1 MNFYNLTKEEYLYQA
16 GLRINNSLGDDKV
29 KNVVAGYGY
38 TEEKLNEGAA
48 LLHAAEE
55 MYETQKKEYGDVDA
69 AQNEFAGAKKEAH
82 TVYMVNLKIAQ
93 IAFKNDLQ
101 AQSTLDLNTR
111 RASTFS
117 GWLKQTLGFYHAVL
131 SNDNWKA
138 AMSAFGITQ
147 EKLEA
152 GLSMVEQVNAK
163 AEKVKKEKGD
173 AENATQLRDEK
184 FETLHEWIS
193 DYEEIAKIALADKPQ
208 LLEKLGIVVK
218 G

>member
-1 MNFYNLTKEEYLYQA
+1 MNFYNQTKEEYLYQA
-16 GLRINNSLGDDKV
+16 GLRINNSLSDTKV
-29 KNVVAGYGY
+29 KEAVVVYGY
-38 TEEKLNEGAA
+38 TEEKLNEGAT
-48 LLHAAEE
+48 LLKSAED
-55 MYETQKKEYGDVDA
+55 MYEQQKKEYGDVDA
-69 AQNEFAGAKKEAH
+69 AQNELAVTKKDAH
-82 TVYMVNLKIAQ
+82 SVYMVNLKIAK

-117 GWLKQTLGFYHAVL
+117 GWLKQTLGFYHALL
-131 SNDNWKA
+131 SNEGWKNV
-138 AMSAFGITQ
+138 MGTFGITV
-147 EKLEA
+147 EKLEE
-152 GLSMVEQVNAK
+152 GLALVEEVNAK
-163 AEKVKKEKGD
+163 AEQVKKEKGD

-184 FETLHEWIS
+184 FEELHDWIS